1 MNIKQIKY
9 FELTKLECSINYAR
23 IKATRHKK
31 KTGETIRIKSIKGIP
46 YAWKPFEDLK
56 DITEHEK
63 HSILKEMSD
72 YLDLRKIIESD
83 EDIL

>member
-9 FELTKLECSINYAR
+9 FELTKLNCSINYAR

-31 KTGETIRIKSIKGIP
+31 KTGEIIKIKSIKGVP
-46 YAWKPFEDLK
+46 YAWKPFEQLK

-63 HSILKEMSD
+63 HSILKQLND
-72 YLDLRKIIESD
+72 YLDSRKIVESD